1 MSTEACTLA
10 LRNALTE
17 IKNVCPDITST
28 FVFEENGKIVTEDQE
43 IPEVAINNAQE
54 AFRAL
59 SEKAGAIDGI
69 ESVTFHGSDSKAN
82 ITRFNNFYVTNVA
95 SNEADEKTVTNLTRV
110 MIPTMLRLVQDIY
123 PLSKKTIQETQR
135 AVDPEPEMAT
145 DPEPEMASNPEPYI
159 PESQASEFTVETLGF
174 SKFLSD
180 PHMVRIDTALIAE
193 WKELYGNESI
203 TQINIQNPISQK
215 TLRCEFNTIKESKN
229 EGKGII
235 QVPEK
240 IQLILEATKGTKVL
254 VTPVFKNQEDPKG
267 IMDTAEP
274 EPEETRSDQKTE
286 KSPESKTEISY
297 DSGSYFPTAPQS
309 QFIVENLKGLGFLG
323 ATDCLRLD
331 NALISQWKE
340 LFGKKEITEVIV
352 QEPVT
357 GKRIKCRFHGI
368 KDSDLEGKGV
378 IQMPEKMQQALET
391 KKGALVVVKPVV
403 E

>member
-28 FVFEENGKIVTEDQE
+28 FVFEENGKIVSEDQE
-43 IPEVAINNAQE
+43 ISEVAINNTQE

-59 SEKAGAIDGI
+59 SEKAEGVGGI
-69 ESVTFHGSDSKAN
+69 ESVSFNGSNSKAN

-95 SNEADEKTVTNLTRV
+95 SNRADEKTVTNLTRV

-123 PLSKKTIQETQR
+123 PLPQNNVQELKLTI
-135 AVDPEPEMAT
+135 EPESETETSNISEPAELIIPK
-145 DPEPEMASNPEPYI
+145 PE
-159 PESQASEFTVETLGF
+159 ASEFTVEILGF

-180 PHMVRIDTALIAE
+180 PHMVRIDAALIAQ
-193 WKELYGNESI
+193 WKETYGDEPIS
-203 TQINIQNPISQK
+203 QINIENPISRK
-215 TLRCEFNTIKESKN
+215 TLRCEFNTIKESKY
-229 EGKGII
+229 EGKGL
-235 QVPEK
+235 
-240 IQLILEATKGTKVL
+240 IQLPERIQQAIETKKGEKVL
-254 VTPVFKNQEDPKG
+254 LTPVLKSQEDPKG
-267 IMDTAEP
+267 VMGKTEP
-274 EPEETRSDQKTE
+274 EPEETKPGP
-286 KSPESKTEISY
+286 KSKSSY
-297 DSGSYFPTAPQS
+297 DSQFSFTSAPQT

-323 ATDCLRLD
+323 TTECLRLD

-340 LFGKKEITEVIV
+340 LFGEKEITEVIV

-357 GKRIKCRFHGI
+357 GKRIKCRFQGI
-368 KDSDLEGKGV
+368 KDSNLEGKGV
-378 IQMPEKMQQALET
+378 IQMTDKMQLALET

>member
-28 FVFEENGKIVTEDQE
+28 FVFEENGRIVTEDQE

-145 DPEPEMASNPEPYI
+145 TPEPEMTSNPEPYI
-159 PESQASEFTVETLGF
+159 PESQASEFTVDTLGF

-215 TLRCEFNTIKESKN
+215 TLRCEF
-229 EGKGII
+229 
-235 QVPEK
+235 
-240 IQLILEATKGTKVL
+240 
-254 VTPVFKNQEDPKG
+254 
-267 IMDTAEP
+267 
-274 EPEETRSDQKTE
+274 KT
-286 KSPESKTEISY
+286 T
-297 DSGSYFPTAPQS
+297 
-309 QFIVENLKGLGFLG
+309 
-323 ATDCLRLD
+323 
-331 NALISQWKE
+331 
-340 LFGKKEITEVIV
+340 
-352 QEPVT
+352 
-357 GKRIKCRFHGI
+357 
-368 KDSDLEGKGV
+368 
-378 IQMPEKMQQALET
+378 
-391 KKGALVVVKPVV
+391 
-403 E
+403 

>member
-28 FVFEENGKIVTEDQE
+28 FVFEESGKIVTEDQE

-59 SEKAGAIDGI
+59 SEKADAIGGI
-69 ESVTFHGSDSKAN
+69 DSVTFHGSDSKAN

-110 MIPTMLRLVQDIY
+110 MIPTMLRLLQDIY
-123 PLSKKTIQETQR
+123 PVSQKTIQETKR
-135 AVDPEPEMAT
+135 EVEPEPEIT
-145 DPEPEMASNPEPYI
+145 TNPEPYI
-159 PESQASEFTVETLGF
+159 PELHASEFTVDTLGF

-193 WKELYGNESI
+193 WKELYGNEPI

-215 TLRCEFNTIKESKN
+215 TLRCEFNIIKESKY

-235 QVPEK
+235 QLPEK
-240 IQLILEATKGTKVL
+240 IQLVIEAQKGTKVL
-254 VTPVFKNQEDPKG
+254 VTPVLKNQEDPQG
-267 IMDTAEP
+267 IMGAAEP
-274 EPEETRSDQKTE
+274 EPEETR
-286 KSPESKTEISY
+286 PEPKTEISC

-309 QFIVENLKGLGFLG
+309 QFIVENLKGFGGFLG
-323 ATDCLRLD
+323 TTDCLRLD

-357 GKRIKCRFHGI
+357 GKRIKCRFQGI
-368 KDSDLEGKGV
+368 KDSNLEGKGV
-378 IQMPEKMQQALET
+378 IQIPEKMQQALET
-391 KKGALVVVKPVV
+391 KKGALVVVRPVV

>member
-10 LRNALTE
+10 LRNALSE
-17 IKNVCPDITST
+17 IRNVCPDITST

-43 IPEVAINNAQE
+43 IPELAMNNTQE

-59 SEKAGAIDGI
+59 SEKADVIGGID
-69 ESVTFHGSDSKAN
+69 SVTFHGSDSKAN

-95 SNEADEKTVTNLTRV
+95 SNEANEKTVTNLTRV
-110 MIPTMLRLVQDIY
+110 MIPTMLRLLQDIY
-123 PLSKKTIQETQR
+123 PLSQKTIQKTQR
-135 AVDPEPEMAT
+135 AVEIEPEIT
-145 DPEPEMASNPEPYI
+145 TNPEPYI

-180 PHMVRIDTALIAE
+180 PHMVRIDTALISE
-193 WKELYGNESI
+193 WKELYGNEPI

-215 TLRCEFNTIKESKN
+215 TLRCEFNTIKESKY

-235 QVPEK
+235 QLPEK
-240 IQLILEATKGTKVL
+240 IQLKIDAQKGTKVL

-274 EPEETRSDQKTE
+274 EPEETR
-286 KSPESKTEISY
+286 PEPKTEISY
-297 DSGSYFPTAPQS
+297 DSGSHFPTAPQS
-309 QFIVENLKGLGFLG
+309 QFIVENLKGLGGFLG

-340 LFGKKEITEVIV
+340 LFGKKEIKEVIV

-357 GKRIKCRFHGI
+357 GKRIKCRFQGI
-368 KDSDLEGKGV
+368 KDSNLEGKGV
-378 IQMPEKMQQALET
+378 IQIPEKMQQALET

>member
-54 AFRAL
+54 AFHAL
-59 SEKAGAIDGI
+59 SEKADAIGGI

-110 MIPTMLRLVQDIY
+110 MIPTMLRLLQDIY
-123 PLSKKTIQETQR
+123 PVSQKTIQETER
-135 AVDPEPEMAT
+135 AVEPEPEIT
-145 DPEPEMASNPEPYI
+145 TNPEPYI
-159 PESQASEFTVETLGF
+159 PESQAREFTVETLGF

-193 WKELYGNESI
+193 WKELYGNEPI
-203 TQINIQNPISQK
+203 TQINIQNPVSQK
-215 TLRCEFNTIKESKN
+215 TLRCEFNTIKESKH

-235 QVPEK
+235 QLPEK
-240 IQLILEATKGTKVL
+240 IQLVIEAQKGTKVL

-267 IMDTAEP
+267 IMGAAEP
-274 EPEETRSDQKTE
+274 EPEETR
-286 KSPESKTEISY
+286 PEPKTEISY
-297 DSGSYFPTAPQS
+297 DSGSYLPTAPQS
-309 QFIVENLKGLGFLG
+309 QFIVENLKGLGGFLG
-323 ATDCLRLD
+323 STDCLRVD
-331 NALISQWKE
+331 NALISEWKE

-357 GKRIKCRFHGI
+357 GKRIKCRFQGI
-368 KDSDLEGKGV
+368 KDSNLEGKGV
-378 IQMPEKMQQALET
+378 IQIPEKMQQALET